1 MVADKNDPLGRIAT
15 KTALMTKANRILRF
29 RLRYAER
36 GWPIFPL
43 WPEAGKVLGTTYAAA
58 RAGDI
63 KTVRFGRLLRVPT
76 GGRSLTSTSRR
87 HDRLLVESRA
97 NSPPACGNHHC
108 FTNRISRYRGK

>member
-1 MVADKNDPLGRIAT
+1 MPADIQLARSDS
-15 KTALMTKANRILRF
+15 KANRILRF

-97 NSPPACGNHHC
+97 NSPPACGSHHC